1 MKKRCV
7 AKILL
12 AIWEKFLHE
21 NNRNYNSYRF
31 NFKFAFI
38 LFFSFLTNKCAP
50 IIIASAIKFYL
61 DTMQKHQ
68 VLVFGGYPQQM
79 MVQTHPWPS
88 HFLLFMRFGA
98 LFDVF
103 DDVINSYLRQLS
115 QNYSYW
121 KFLPSPLP
129 LWHLVRIWRQ
139 LDVKCG
145 CSIFLYLW
153 VFKTSFVGN
162 WVKVFI
168 LAVMG
173 QCTFF
178 NFADFRL
185 RAFFGFVFCRC
196 CFYVV
201 VVFFKKIV
209 IILFLHF
216 IILCFFILSFI
227 YLFIYLFIHLFS
239 FDWKWWDFFSWM
251 IEKRALKMPW

>member
-1 MKKRCV
+1 MCSNYHSICHQILPWYN
-7 AKILL
+7 AKAPSVSL
-12 AIWEKFLHE
+12 WWVP
-21 NNRNYNSYRF
+21 S
-31 NFKFAFI
+31 
-38 LFFSFLTNKCAP
+38 TNDGAN
-50 IIIASAIKFYL
+50 ASM
-61 DTMQKHQ
+61 TQ
-68 VLVFGGYPQQM
+68 
-79 MVQTHPWPS
+79 S
-88 HFLLFMRFGA
+88 LFMRFGA

>member
-1 MKKRCV
+1 MCSNYHSICHQILPWYN
-7 AKILL
+7 AKAPSVSL
-12 AIWEKFLHE
+12 WWVP
-21 NNRNYNSYRF
+21 S
-31 NFKFAFI
+31 
-38 LFFSFLTNKCAP
+38 TNDGAN
-50 IIIASAIKFYL
+50 ASM
-61 DTMQKHQ
+61 TQ
-68 VLVFGGYPQQM
+68 
-79 MVQTHPWPS
+79 S
-88 HFLLFMRFGA
+88 LFMRFGA

-185 RAFFGFVFCRC
+185 RAFLVLFF
-196 CFYVV
+196 VV
-201 VVFFKKIV
+201 VVFTLL
-209 IILFLHF
+209 LFFLKNCYHF
-216 IILCFFILSFI
+216 ISSFYYFVFFYFVF